1 MAGAI
6 SAYEA
11 GGRGQGIKVAVVDS
25 GINANLPEFR
35 GRIDPASRDVA
46 GNRGVTDQEGHGTA
60 VSAVLAA
67 ARDGNGMMGVAFEAT
82 ILSLNTAD
90 PANCPTG
97 GCRHNDAD
105 IGEAIDVAIQNGA
118 RVINISLGGEGA
130 GSDTLAALSKAAAA
144 GIVVVVSA
152 GNEGGADP
160 SAFALDALSQGNGL
174 LIIAG
179 AHEGNRTSADFS
191 NKAGA
196 AAAHYLM
203 ALGRNIL
210 APDENGQLY
219 TWKGTSFSAPVISG
233 AAALL
238 ASAFPNLTGRQIV
251 EILLSTADDA
261 GAVGQDATY
270 GRGILNIARAFAP
283 QGVTKAAGSGV
294 PVSTSGNG
302 GTSGPMGDAD
312 MAMKGVVVLDRYER
326 AYSVNLG
333 RTLARAPQ
341 ERPLSASFAGNVRT
355 RMSGA
360 GPVAMSLTVSQDFTG
375 KASIGFA
382 QMGLTYDDHR
392 EAKAIAGM
400 AIARLT
406 PNMAAAYGF
415 SESGRALQQRL
426 AGRGQGAFLVARD
439 PMARHGFHATDAS
452 SFALRQDMAGFGLT
466 ATSESGGVYRSGFEV
481 DGEQA
486 RYRLT
491 GITIDR
497 TVEGATLSLGL
508 NTLRESETVLG
519 GRFAGLFGSG
529 GSSTS
534 FLDVAAAFPVAG
546 GWALEASYR
555 RGWTRM
561 GAGSTLVEGGRLV
574 SDAFSFDLGRPN
586 LWRAGDNF
594 ALRVSQ
600 PLRVRSGG
608 YDMNVPVSYD
618 YKTGAV
624 GHERQH
630 LSLAPTGREL
640 DFEAAYG
647 VAAFGGHVSAN
658 AFYRRQP
665 GHIATA
671 DADVGAA
678 LRFVLGL

>member
-25 GINANLPEFR
+25 GINPNLPEFR

-46 GNRGVTDQEGHGTA
+46 SNRGVTDQEGHGTA
-60 VSAVLAA
+60 VSAILAA
-67 ARDGNGMMGVAFEAT
+67 ARDGSGIMGVAFDAT
-82 ILSLNTAD
+82 ILSLNTAN
-90 PANCPTG
+90 PGNCADT

-105 IGEAIDVAIQNGA
+105 IGKAIDIAIQNGA

-130 GSDTLAALSKAAAA
+130 GGYTLAALSKATAA
-144 GIVVVVSA
+144 GIIVVVSA
-152 GNEGGADP
+152 GNEGGANP
-160 SAFALDALSQGNGL
+160 SGFALDTLSQGNDL
-174 LIIAG
+174 LIVAG
-179 AHEGNRTSADFS
+179 AHDGNRESAAFS

-203 ALGRNIL
+203 ALGRSVL
-210 APDENGQLY
+210 APDEYGQLY
-219 TWKGTSFSAPVISG
+219 TWNGTSFSAPVISG

-238 ASAFPNLTGRQIV
+238 ASAFPNLTGHQIV
-251 EILLSTADDA
+251 EILLGTADDA
-261 GAVGQDATY
+261 GAVGQDSTY

-302 GTSGPMGDAD
+302 DTSGPMGDAS

-326 AYSVNLG
+326 AYSVDLG
-333 RTLARAPQ
+333 RTLTRALL

-360 GPVAMSLTVSQDFTG
+360 GPVALSLTVEQDVTG

-406 PNMAAAYGF
+406 PATAAAYGF

-426 AGRGQGAFLVARD
+426 AGHGQGAFLVARD
-439 PMARHGFHATDAS
+439 PTARNGFHAKNAS
-452 SFALRQDMAGFGLT
+452 SFALRHEVAGFGLT
-466 ATSESGGVYRSGFEV
+466 ATSESGGVYRSGPDLGTDE
-481 DGEQA
+481 A
-486 RYRLT
+486 RYRLN
-491 GITIDR
+491 GVTIDR
-497 TVEGATLSLGL
+497 TVAGATLTFGI
-508 NTLRESETVLG
+508 NNLRESETVLG

-534 FLDVAAAFPVAG
+534 YLDVSAAFPVS
-546 GWALEASYR
+546 GWALETGYR

-561 GAGSTLVEGGRLV
+561 GAGSALVKGGRLV
-574 SDAFSFDLGRPN
+574 SDAFFFDLGRRN
-586 LWRAGDNF
+586 IWRAGDDF
-594 ALRVSQ
+594 ALRISQ

-608 YDMNVPVSYD
+608 YDMNLPVSYD

-624 GHERQH
+624 GYARQQ
-630 LSLAPTGREL
+630 LSLAPEGREI
-640 DFEAAYG
+640 DVEAAYG
-647 VAAFGGHVSAN
+647 VPAFGGHLSAN
-658 AFYRRQP
+658 AFYRREP
-665 GHIATA
+665 GHIAA
-671 DADVGAA
+671 ANADVGAA